1 MYKQYLQTK
10 RIRKIKKTIICK
22 TKSFIIN
29 NHYTDPKTLGFFFL
43 EIKYF
48 LIALGYEHAV
58 EQGHVIIVYA
68 KIKYIQIDIT
78 DDDTLH
84 VTIDWLYFG
93 VTDCLEYLVQRAS
106 DNP

>member
-29 NHYTDPKTLGFFFL
+29 NHYTDPKTLGFFFFGNK
-43 EIKYF
+43 IF

-78 DDDTLH
+78 DDDTLQ
-84 VTIDWLYFG
+84 VTID
-93 VTDCLEYLVQRAS
+93 
-106 DNP
+106 